1 MSDGSE
7 FSLVIGYA
15 SDMGSAEYVAYQLA
29 TALKDVGIEATE
41 TELNDIGYDELRG
54 ATHFIVVASTWG
66 DGELPDN
73 GTLFWEMLSAA
84 DADRLDHLDF
94 AVFALG
100 DSGYDL
106 FCNAGKIIDERLTEL
121 GATRVADRVDCDGY
135 YESESEAWIPDM
147 VKLLEAARAAT
158 GGVAPSVMAV
168 AAQEADSPAPCPWT
182 HHNPYGARLMVN
194 RRLNAAAS
202 DKEVCHYEIDL
213 GDSGIT
219 YAAGDSI
226 AVHPV
231 NDPALVQ
238 AMLSRLGVGVDHE
251 VDGHDLTLDELLLEH
266 FEIRT
271 PSRALRDLVASRI
284 GDTPADVDVLDM
296 IDMADLDVDEVLDTL
311 RPLQFRDYSIASS
324 PLEHPNRVHLTVATV
339 RHAVRDRRR
348 GGVASTYLADR
359 CQTVR
364 VHPRPNHHFR
374 LPAPDVP
381 IIMVGPGT
389 GIAPFRAFLQER
401 RATGASGKSWL
412 FFGDRR
418 RATDFLYGDELQGFL
433 DAGVLSRMDL
443 AFSRDGGDES
453 RLKNYVQHH
462 MLTAAADLY
471 AWLEDG
477 AYLYVCGDAD
487 HMARDVDR
495 ALHDVV
501 ATAGGKSADDAHAY
515 VNDLIR
521 SHRYVRDVY

>member
-1 MSDGSE
+1 MSDQSE

-29 TALKDVGIEATE
+29 TALKEVGIDVTE
-41 TELNDIGYDELRG
+41 TELNDIGYDDLRG

-73 GTLFWEMLSAA
+73 GTLFWEMLSAQ
-84 DADRLDHLDF
+84 DAARLDHLDF

-106 FCNAGKIIDERLTEL
+106 FCNAGKIIDERLAEL
-121 GATRVADRVDCDGY
+121 GATRIADRVDCDGY

-158 GGVAPSVMAV
+158 GGAAPSVVAV
-168 AAQEADSPAPCPWT
+168 AAEDADAPAPCPWT
-182 HHNPYGARLMVN
+182 HHNPYAARLVVN

-202 DKEVCHYEIDL
+202 DKEVCHFEIDL

-251 VDGHDLTLDELLLEH
+251 VDGHDLTLDELLGEH

-271 PSRALRDLVASRI
+271 PSRALRDLVASPHR
-284 GDTPADVDVLDM
+284 GHAGRRRRARPDRL
-296 IDMADLDVDEVLDTL
+296 ADLDVDEVLDTL

-359 CQTVR
+359 CHTVR

-401 RATGASGKSWL
+401 RATGANGKSWL

-433 DAGVLSRMDL
+433 DAGVLTRLDWRSHD
-443 AFSRDGGDES
+443 DEG
-453 RLKNYVQHH
+453 RPKDYVQHH
-462 MLTAAADLY
+462 MPADAAELF

-477 AYLYVCGDAD
+477 AHLYVCGDAD
-487 HMARDVDR
+487 HMASDVDR

-515 VNDLIR
+515 VNELIR